1 MIEFFKERKI
11 IIIIAILGITL
22 VGWKIYDSLDTSE
35 IETQEL
41 PISKEEN
48 NESEEKEIIVVHITG
63 EVKKPG
69 VVKIEE
75 GSRME
80 DIIEKAGGFTEN
92 ADITDVNL
100 AYVVEDGIKIRIP
113 SYSDKEKEYISEDSG
128 KSIIISDNLEDI
140 NTSKE
145 NRIVNINTATQSEFE
160 QLPGIGPSIS
170 SKIIEYRNQNGKF
183 KNTEDIK
190 NVTGIGENKYAKIK
204 DYIKVK

>member
-128 KSIIISDNLEDI
+128 KSIII
-140 NTSKE
+140 
-145 NRIVNINTATQSEFE
+145 
-160 QLPGIGPSIS
+160 
-170 SKIIEYRNQNGKF
+170 
-183 KNTEDIK
+183 
-190 NVTGIGENKYAKIK
+190 
-204 DYIKVK
+204 